1 MDERK
6 PPIKLPV
13 LGASNESS
21 PEDGV
26 SRRRFLA
33 LFSASAALAT
43 GAGCGPAKGRAA
55 IVPYTKKQEEI
66 VPGIADYYAS
76 AFQEGEVAYPVLVK
90 AREGR
95 PIHVEGNDEH
105 PLYKGKTS
113 FRATADLLGLYD
125 PDRLRGPQSNGRPCT
140 WKEAIDQLAR
150 GLKDAPSKSIALVM
164 PALLSPSRKALL
176 ARLVEAL
183 PGMRQ
188 VRWEPAADHAGRQAE
203 QDVFGEIRLPRYA
216 FDKADVILSLEA
228 DFLGTLGDTVSAIAG
243 FAGMRRPAS
252 FAGGMN
258 RLYVLE
264 GGMSLTGA
272 KADVRLPMRP
282 SALARIAFGLVRAI
296 HLKGGRPLPAGL
308 EPSALEIFAL
318 DRVPEAKPFSAQLE
332 ALVKDLCAAGD
343 KALVLAGP
351 AASAEAHAACLIL
364 NSMLG
369 AQGSTVLS
377 EQSVAAP
384 ALALPGEFKKLVE
397 DMAAGRIA
405 AVLFW
410 DVNPAY
416 DFASSDDGDGAW
428 KAAVSKVP
436 LRVRLGML
444 PDETATSCN
453 LVLPV
458 NHWLESWNDF
468 ETSREAL
475 TLQQPIVTPLY
486 DTLQGEDVLL
496 RCLAEL
502 GRPQGTTYLDFLKKR
517 WQDEVQPKGSPIAF
531 ARFWNASLHDG
542 LFRRKGEPLAVRNL
556 NGKACARAA
565 ASAAKVTTG
574 KFELVLDTDPRLYDG
589 RYANNG
595 WLQELPDPI
604 TKTSW
609 GNPLSMSLAD
619 ADRLHLKN
627 GDLVTLGKGTPLPIL
642 RQPGQADGVLR
653 LFLGHGRW
661 QGSVASGVGARAWTF
676 ALETGVRVVTIASVG
691 PTGGNREL
699 ALSQGYDTKDGRDI
713 ARVWSLAEFAKKPQH
728 DLEREELPSMYDKH
742 EQQGPRWGMAID
754 LSSCVGCGGCV
765 VACQSEN
772 NIPVVGPEQVRK
784 GRAMHWIR
792 IDRYYDGEEGS
803 SSTSPSVVHEP
814 ILCQH
819 CDNAPCETVCPVQAT
834 NHGPDGINQ
843 MAYNRCV
850 GTRYCANN
858 CPYKV
863 RRFNFLDFTSETPA
877 SMQLAYN
884 PEVTVRPRGVME
896 KCTFCVQRIRNAT
909 HVAKREGRELRDK
922 DVVPA
927 CGAACPASA
936 IVFGDIADPN
946 SEVSKLSRNNRSFHV
961 LEELGTKPAITYLA
975 SLKNPSGRVGVDGL
989 RPAEPE
995 RGRVWEPSQG
1005 SHSNR
1010 GEQ

>member
-6 PPIKLPV
+6 PPIIKLPV
-13 LGASNESS
+13 LGASSGSESS
-21 PEDGV
+21 NEDGV

-33 LFSASAALAT
+33 LFGASAALAT

-66 VPGIADYYAS
+66 VPGIADFYAS
-76 AFQEGEVAYPVLVK
+76 TFQEGEVAYPVLVK

-105 PLYKGKTS
+105 PGYKGKTS

-125 PDRLRGPQSNGRPCT
+125 PDRLRGPQSNGRACT
-140 WKEAIDQLAR
+140 WKEAVDQLAR
-150 GLKDAPSKSIALVM
+150 GLKEASGKGIALVT
-164 PALLSPSRKALL
+164 PAVLSPSRKAVISRL
-176 ARLVEAL
+176 AEAL
-183 PGMRQ
+183 PGLRHVQ
-188 VRWEPAADHAGRQAE
+188 WEPAADHAGHQAE
-203 QDVFGEIRLPRYA
+203 QEMFGEARLPRYA
-216 FDKADVILSLEA
+216 FDKARVILSLEA
-228 DFLGTLGDTVSAIAG
+228 DFLGTLGDTVSAIVG
-243 FAGMRRPAS
+243 FASQRTPESAAS
-252 FAGGMN
+252 GMN

-264 GGMSLTGA
+264 GGLSLTGA
-272 KADVRLPMRP
+272 KADVRLPIRP
-282 SALARIAFGLVRAI
+282 LALARIAFGLVWAV

-308 EPSALEIFAL
+308 ELSALEAFAL
-318 DRVPEAKPFSAQLE
+318 DRLPEAKPFSAQLE
-332 ALVKDLCAAGD
+332 ALVKDLSVAGD

-351 AASAEAHAACLIL
+351 AAPAEAHAACLIL
-364 NSMLG
+364 NRMLG
-369 AQGSTVLS
+369 AEGSTVLS
-377 EQSVAAP
+377 DRSVVAP
-384 ALALPGEFKKLVE
+384 ALASPGEFKKLVE

-405 AVLFW
+405 AALFW

-416 DFASSDDGDGAW
+416 DFASSDDGEGAW
-428 KAAVSKVP
+428 RAAVSKVP

-444 PDETATSCN
+444 PDETAASCN

-468 ETSREAL
+468 ETCAEAL
-475 TLQQPIVTPLY
+475 TLQQPIVAPLY
-486 DTLQGEDVLL
+486 DTLQGEDVIL

-502 GRPQGTTYLDFLKKR
+502 GRPLGATYLDVLKKR

-542 LFRRKGEPLAVRNL
+542 LFRRKSEPLAERNL
-556 NGKACARAA
+556 KGEACARAA
-565 ASAAKVTTG
+565 ASAAKVTTAN
-574 KFELVLDTDPRLYDG
+574 FELVLDTDPRLYDG

-604 TKTSW
+604 AKTSW
-609 GNPLSMSLAD
+609 GNPLSMSMAD

-642 RQPGQADGVLR
+642 RQVGQADGVLR
-653 LFLGHGRW
+653 LTLGHGRW

-676 ALETGVRVVTIASVG
+676 APETGVRVVPVAAVG
-691 PTGGNREL
+691 PTGGNQEL
-699 ALSQGYDTKDGRDI
+699 ALSQGADTKDGRDI

-728 DLEREELPSMYDKH
+728 ELEREELPSMYDKH
-742 EQQGPRWGMAID
+742 EQHGPRWGMAID

-792 IDRYYDGEEGS
+792 IDRYYDGQSGS
-803 SSTSPSVVHEP
+803 DDGASAGSPSVVHEP
-814 ILCQH
+814 MLCQH

-863 RRFNFLDFTSETPA
+863 RRFNFLDFTSETPE

-909 HVAKREGRELRDK
+909 HVAKREGSPLHDK

-946 SEVSKLSRNNRSFHV
+946 SEVSKLSRNNRGFHV

-975 SLKNPSGRVGVDGL
+975 ALKNPSAKANGGG
-989 RPAEPE
+989 E
-995 RGRVWEPSQG
+995 R
-1005 SHSNR
+1005 
-1010 GEQ
+1010 

>member
-6 PPIKLPV
+6 PPVKLPV
-13 LGASNESS
+13 LGASGG
-21 PEDGV
+21 EDGV

-33 LFSASAALAT
+33 LFGASAALAT
-43 GAGCGPAKGRAA
+43 GSGCGPAKNRAA

-66 VPGIADYYAS
+66 VPGIADFYAS
-76 AFQEGEVAYPVLVK
+76 TFQEGEVAYPVLVK

-95 PIHVEGNDEH
+95 PIHIEGNDEH
-105 PLYKGKTS
+105 PLYQGKTS

-140 WKEAIDQLAR
+140 WKEAIAELAR
-150 GLKDAPSKSIALVM
+150 GLKEARGIALVT
-164 PALLSPSRKALL
+164 PALLSPSRKVLL
-176 ARLVEAL
+176 ARLAEAL
-183 PGMRQ
+183 PGLRHVQ
-188 VRWEPAADHAGRQAE
+188 WESAADHAGRKAE
-203 QDVFGEIRLPRYA
+203 HAMFGEIRLPRYA
-216 FDKADVILSLEA
+216 FDKARVILALEA

-243 FAGMRRPAS
+243 FASMRRPAS
-252 FAGGMN
+252 FAGTMN

-264 GGMSLTGA
+264 GGMSLTGS
-272 KADVRLPMRP
+272 KADVRMPMRP
-282 SALARIAFGLVRAI
+282 SALARIAWGLVRAV

-308 EPSALEIFAL
+308 ELSALDAFAL
-318 DRVPEAKPFSAQLE
+318 ERLPEAKPFSAELD
-332 ALVKDLCAAGD
+332 ALVKDLCAVGD

-351 AASAEAHAACLIL
+351 AASVEAHTACNLL
-364 NSMLG
+364 NHMLG
-369 AQGSTVLS
+369 AEGSTVLG
-377 EQSVAAP
+377 EQPAP
-384 ALALPGEFKKLVE
+384 ALASPGDFKELVD

-405 AVLFW
+405 AALFW

-428 KAAVSKVP
+428 RAAVAKVP
-436 LRVRLGML
+436 LRVRLGLL
-444 PDETATSCN
+444 PDEIATTCN

-468 ETSREAL
+468 ETSPDVL
-475 TLQQPIVTPLY
+475 TLQQPIVAPLY

-502 GRPQGTTYLDFLKKR
+502 GQPRGATYLDFLKQR
-517 WQDEVQPKGSPIAF
+517 WQDEVWPKGSPIAF
-531 ARFWNASLHDG
+531 ARFWNACLHDG
-542 LFRRKGEPLAVRNL
+542 LFRCKSAPLAARKL
-556 NGKACARAA
+556 SGEAC
-565 ASAAKVTTG
+565 ASAAANAAKTPTG
-574 KFELVLDTDPRLYDG
+574 NFELVLDVDPRLYDG

-609 GNPLSMSLAD
+609 GNPLSMSPAD

-627 GDLVTLGKGTPLPIL
+627 GDLVTLGKGTPVPIL

-653 LFLGHGRW
+653 LTMGHGRW
-661 QGSVASGVGARAWTF
+661 QGSVASGVGARAWTL
-676 ALETGVRVVTIASVG
+676 APEVGARVVTVAAVG
-691 PTGGNREL
+691 PTGGRQEL
-699 ALSQGYDTKDGRDI
+699 ALSQDHDTKDGRDI
-713 ARVWSLAEFAKKPQH
+713 ARLWSLAEYARRPQH
-728 DLEREELPSMYDKH
+728 ELEREEMPSLYDKQ
-742 EQQGPRWGMAID
+742 EQKGPRWGMAID

-792 IDRYYDGEEGS
+792 IDRYYDGGENSAAGS
-803 SSTSPSVVHEP
+803 PNVVHEP
-814 ILCQH
+814 MLCQH
-819 CDNAPCETVCPVQAT
+819 CDSAPCETVCPVQAT
-834 NHGPDGINQ
+834 NHGADGINQ

-863 RRFNFLDFTSETPA
+863 RRFNYLDFTGETPE
-877 SMQLAYN
+877 SMQLAFN

-896 KCTFCVQRIRNAT
+896 KCTFCVQRIRNADQ
-909 HVAKREGRELRDK
+909 VAKREGRPLRDK

-936 IVFGDIADPN
+936 IVFGDISDPN
-946 SEVSKLSRNNRSFHV
+946 SEVSKLSRSNRGFHV
-961 LEELGTKPAITYLA
+961 LEELGTKPAVTYLA
-975 SLKNPSGRVGVDGL
+975 ALKNPSGRVGEAGL

-995 RGRVWEPSQG
+995 RGKAWEPSEG
-1005 SHSNR
+1005 SQMNR
-1010 GEQ
+1010 GER